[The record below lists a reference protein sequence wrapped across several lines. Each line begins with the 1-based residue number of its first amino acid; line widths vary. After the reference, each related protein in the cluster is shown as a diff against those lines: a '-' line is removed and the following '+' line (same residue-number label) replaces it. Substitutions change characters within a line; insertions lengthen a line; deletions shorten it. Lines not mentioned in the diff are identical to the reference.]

1 MVFILI
7 IRVFIIKKLVF
18 ILKKLVFILNRGLM
32 SKTGFYSEKL
42 VSFIFIIYSKTENIL
57 SLELQCM
64 NIPTTNR
71 QQATSN
77 TTTLQKKT
85 LYQFY
90 CRNLKPNITSILGFV
105 QSSLK
110 LKMKPIRA
118 LPISSIRKRNKNII
132 RLRFMFHKKKRSN
145 MKKKFEAKVMIFL
158 PRKRS

>member
-32 SKTGFYSEKL
+32 SKIGFYSEKL

-71 QQATSN
+71 QQATQQHFKKKN
-77 TTTLQKKT
+77 TL
-85 LYQFY
+85 
-90 CRNLKPNITSILGFV
+90 SIL
-105 QSSLK
+105 L
-110 LKMKPIRA
+110 
-118 LPISSIRKRNKNII
+118 
-132 RLRFMFHKKKRSN
+132 
-145 MKKKFEAKVMIFL
+145 
-158 PRKRS
+158 

>member
-1 MVFILI
+1 MVFILKKLVFI
-7 IRVFIIKKLVF
+7 LKKLVFIIKKLVF

-42 VSFIFIIYSKTENIL
+42 VSFIFSIYSKTENVL

-77 TTTLQKKT
+77 TTSLQKKAP
-85 LYQFY
+85 YQFY

-110 LKMKPIRA
+110 LKMKLIRA
-118 LPISSIRKRNKNII
+118 LPISSIRKRNKSII
-132 RLRFMFHKKKRSN
+132 RLRFMFHKKKEDQTR
-145 MKKKFEAKVMIFL
+145 KKI
-158 PRKRS
+158 

>member
-18 ILKKLVFILNRGLM
+18 ILKKLVRGLM

-77 TTTLQKKT
+77 TITLQKKKT

>member
-7 IRVFIIKKLVF
+7 IRVFII
-18 ILKKLVFILNRGLM
+18 KKLVFILNRGLM

-42 VSFIFIIYSKTENIL
+42 VYFIFIIYSKTENIL

-64 NIPTTNR
+64 NIPTSQQPTGNK
-71 QQATSN
+71 QQATQQH
-77 TTTLQKKT
+77 LKKT

-110 LKMKPIRA
+110 LKMKPVRPPPFVTTSWVPFRWK
-118 LPISSIRKRNKNII
+118 LTHRISSFPLSSFR
-132 RLRFMFHKKKRSN
+132 
-145 MKKKFEAKVMIFL
+145 L
-158 PRKRS
+158 PRDSNPGPRVFNPMGSISGTN